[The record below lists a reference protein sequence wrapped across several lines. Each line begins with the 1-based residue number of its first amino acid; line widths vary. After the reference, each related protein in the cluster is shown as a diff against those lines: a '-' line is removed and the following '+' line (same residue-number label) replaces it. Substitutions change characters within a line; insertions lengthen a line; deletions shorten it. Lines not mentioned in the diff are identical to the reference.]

1 MASAHPELAASP
13 WFAGECRRAV
23 RSGATKMEFSER
35 VSCYTTTRTV
45 TVWYRSGRAE
55 RVARTAQAAAAA
67 APKGPAAQAAA
78 AAQAPAATRA
88 AADGA
93 PRAARN
99 ARQRRSAERSARHHQ
114 RMAKEQE
121 KVLPE
126 QEVALLEQEAGG
138 ATEAWTMADVQRV
151 GGVDNNKGS
160 ARCATEPRSPSKR
173 ARDEAPGRRRSPGAS
188 PSKLLC
194 LHDRKW
200 LLENRAA
207 T

>member
-1 MASAHPELAASP
+1 MASAQPELAAST
-13 WFAGECRRAV
+13 WFADVCRRAV
-23 RSGATKMEFSER
+23 RSGAIEVEFSER

-45 TVWYRSGRAE
+45 TAWYRSGRAE
-55 RVARTAQAAAAA
+55 RVARTAQAAAAT
-67 APKGPAAQAAA
+67 PNAAQAAA

-99 ARQRRSAERSARHHQ
+99 ARQRRSAERSAQHHR

-126 QEVALLEQEAGG
+126 QEVALLEQEADG
-138 ATEAWTMADVQRV
+138 AAEAWTMADVQRV

>member
-1 MASAHPELAASP
+1 MLE
-13 WFAGECRRAV
+13 
-23 RSGATKMEFSER
+23 
-35 VSCYTTTRTV
+35 
-45 TVWYRSGRAE
+45 
-55 RVARTAQAAAAA
+55 
-67 APKGPAAQAAA
+67 
-78 AAQAPAATRA
+78 
-88 AADGA
+88 
-93 PRAARN
+93 
-99 ARQRRSAERSARHHQ
+99 
-114 RMAKEQE
+114 
-121 KVLPE
+121 E
-126 QEVALLEQEAGG
+126 QEVLLEQARQERAKTLEELALMTQEVERMEREAGVS
-138 ATEAWTMADVQRV
+138 AEAWTMADVQRV

>member
-1 MASAHPELAASP
+1 MLEEQAEKLALM
-13 WFAGECRRAV
+13 
-23 RSGATKMEFSER
+23 T
-35 VSCYTTTRTV
+35 
-45 TVWYRSGRAE
+45 
-55 RVARTAQAAAAA
+55 
-67 APKGPAAQAAA
+67 
-78 AAQAPAATRA
+78 
-88 AADGA
+88 
-93 PRAARN
+93 
-99 ARQRRSAERSARHHQ
+99 
-114 RMAKEQE
+114 
-121 KVLPE
+121 
-126 QEVALLEQEAGG
+126 QEVERMEREAGVPAG
-138 ATEAWTMADVQRV
+138 WSAEAWTMADVQRV